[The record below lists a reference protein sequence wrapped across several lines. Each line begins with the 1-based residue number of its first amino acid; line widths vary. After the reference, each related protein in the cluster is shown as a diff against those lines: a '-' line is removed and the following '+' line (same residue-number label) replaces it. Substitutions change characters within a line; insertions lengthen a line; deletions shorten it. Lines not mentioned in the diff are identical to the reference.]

1 MNDLQHMKAA
11 LGLARRGLGSA
22 WPNPTVGCVIVKDGR
37 VVGRGWT
44 QPGGRPHGETEALAR
59 AGAAA
64 RGATAYVSLEPCC
77 HWGKTPPCTDALI
90 AAGIR
95 RVVLPIEDPDPR
107 VSGQG
112 IAKLREAGAAV
123 ETGLCAAEAAEIN
136 AGFFLRLREGRPL
149 VTLKLAATLD
159 GRLATYTGESQWIT
173 GPWARERG
181 HLLRANHDAVM
192 IGSNT
197 VLSDDPLLT
206 CRLPGL
212 EQKSPV
218 RIVVD
223 GRLRVPLTARVVAE
237 ASKVPTWFITIKGG
251 DAARREAFRRA
262 GVALIEVPATPDRTA
277 DMTAALQELGQRG
290 LTRVLVEGGA
300 TLAAVLLGAGLVDR
314 LAWFHAPVLIGGD
327 GVPAVAPLGIEKLA
341 DAPRFERVSLETV
354 GEDVLE
360 TLRRASSGDRNA

>member
-1 MNDLQHMKAA
+1 VNDQQYMKTA
-11 LGLARRGLGSA
+11 LALARRGLGTTS
-22 WPNPTVGCVIVKDGR
+22 PNPTVGCVIVKEGR

-59 AGAAA
+59 AGAEA

-112 IAKLREAGAAV
+112 IARLREAGIAV
-123 ETGLCAAEAAEIN
+123 ETGLCAAEASEIN

-159 GRLATYTGESQWIT
+159 GRLGTYTGESQWIT
-173 GPWARERG
+173 GPWARDRG
-181 HLLRANHDAVM
+181 HLLRASHDAIVV
-192 IGSNT
+192 GSNT
-197 VLSDDPLLT
+197 VLGDDPLLT

-212 EQKSPV
+212 EQRSPV

-262 GVALIEVPATPDRTA
+262 GVELIEIAPTPDRTV
-277 DMTAALQELGQRG
+277 DMVAALQELGQRG

-314 LAWFHAPVLIGGD
+314 LAWFHAPILLGGD
-327 GVPAVAPLGIEKLA
+327 AIAAVAPLGIEKLSE
-341 DAPRFERVSLETV
+341 APRFERLTLEQV
-354 GEDVLE
+354 GDDVLE
-360 TLRRASSGDRNA
+360 TLRRRA